1 VTLSEHFIELAAR
14 LRRIDHRDPRKA
26 QQEIDSAAAWGAKL
40 VRHASDAGHLD
51 LTTICTDPESLW
63 PAETGFPTAATAE
76 AWRNLWLVFATFLCR
91 LYPHRLPPDVCGS
104 VFSEREPGVY
114 DLRVHTSEW
123 RIRAEGYALIA
134 EFLAENSAAG
144 EVNGPPGEPP
154 RSADN
159 AEPRPA
165 YGRDHL
171 FLEWSEQGLKPAAIR
186 DRWNALSDDER
197 KALCPARWAQIG
209 DEGLEAGRDAVK
221 KALRAAIRDRAF

>member
-1 VTLSEHFIELAAR
+1 MTLSEHFIELAAR

-114 DLRVHTSEW
+114 DLRVHTNEW

-165 YGRDHL
+165 NTP
-171 FLEWSEQGLKPAAIR
+171 KP
-186 DRWNALSDDER
+186 
-197 KALCPARWAQIG
+197 KYQPPPCPCCG
-209 DEGLEAGRDAVK
+209 K
-221 KALRAAIRDRAF
+221 KARVTSKQGSVRYLKCSECGRTWPSTK